1 MKRTYEGQ
9 EQFYYRMNW
18 EYEGVLEITQHKKCE
33 VVDVISR
40 NNSNALSFFLS
51 FP

>member
-1 MKRTYEGQ
+1 M
-9 EQFYYRMNW
+9 
-18 EYEGVLEITQHKKCE
+18 KKCE

-51 FP
+51 FPQRNEKTKTFSTQAVAVDIYY